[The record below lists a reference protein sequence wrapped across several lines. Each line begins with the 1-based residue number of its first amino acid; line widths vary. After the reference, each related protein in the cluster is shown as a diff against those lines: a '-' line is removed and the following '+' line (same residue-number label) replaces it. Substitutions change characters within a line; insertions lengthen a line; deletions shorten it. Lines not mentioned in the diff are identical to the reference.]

1 MKVAQWAEIRR
12 LSEIERL
19 SQRAIG
25 RRLRCSHRT
34 VKKALALA
42 QPPDET
48 RRAARGS
55 ILDPYKSKIEALIA
69 KYPDLSAVRILEEIA
84 KPPEGYQGEI
94 TLVRDYLRQ
103 VRPARSRVYQEVHY
117 EPGQAMQV
125 DWGSCGRVQIGQT
138 QRQVSVFVAV
148 LCYSR
153 LCYLEFCLSQRK
165 AEFYRA
171 LVHALT
177 FFQGSPKQII
187 FDNLK
192 AAVLNGHGRSAC
204 LHPEFL
210 ALCGH
215 FCMEPIACARRDP
228 ESKGIVEASVRYVKH
243 NALAGRAEE
252 LTRWEDYGH
261 LAVQWREEVANVR
274 LHQATGQRPLDRFE
288 QERPRLRPLPAL
300 PFDTDEILSVIVN
313 SHARVHFDANR
324 YSVPPEIVG
333 KTALL
338 RADARRVRVLYQG
351 KEVASH
357 PRCYERGQLLCL
369 DDHRLAALKLRSRV
383 RARDLEDTFDA
394 LGSAARQFHLELR
407 RRPVKTA
414 VHLRRVLNL
423 VRLYGRADVL
433 AALTLANQ
441 YGTYD
446 AAYVQTL
453 VLQERRR
460 RELPSP
466 TPLRP
471 QRQELIDEIQLD
483 EPDPAAYDRLCQ
495 DSTEAADSSTPG
507 EGRQTGNLPSPPSDQ
522 EPTA

>member
-19 SQRAIG
+19 SQRAIAQ
-25 RRLRCSHRT
+25 RLRCSHRT
-34 VKKALALA
+34 VRKALTLM
-42 QPPDET
+42 QPPEEN

-55 ILDPYKSKIEALIA
+55 ILDPYKPKIDALVA
-69 KYPDLSAVRILEEIA
+69 KYPGLSAVRVLEEIA
-84 KPPEGYQGEI
+84 QPPDGYPGEI
-94 TLVRDYLRQ
+94 SLVRDYLRQ
-103 VRPARSRVYQEVHY
+103 VRPVRSRVYQEVSY

-125 DWGSCGRVQIGQT
+125 DWGSCGRIRIGQT
-138 QRQVSVFVAV
+138 QRQISVFVAV

-153 LCYLEFCLSQRK
+153 LCYIEFCLSQRK

-177 FFQGSPKQII
+177 FFHGSPKRLI

-228 ESKGIVEASVRYVKH
+228 ESKGVVEAKVRYVKH
-243 NALAGRAEE
+243 NALAGRADE
-252 LTRWEDYGH
+252 LTSWEDYGR
-261 LAVQWREEVANVR
+261 LAVRWRDEVANVR
-274 LHQATGQRPLDRFE
+274 LHQATKQRPVDRFE
-288 QERPRLRPLPAL
+288 QERERLRPLPAL
-300 PFDTDEILSVIVN
+300 PFDTDEILSVIVT
-313 SHARVHFDANR
+313 SHARVHFDGNR

-333 KTALL
+333 KAALL
-338 RADARRVRVLYQG
+338 RADGQRVRVLYQG
-351 KEVASH
+351 QEVAAH
-357 PRCYERGQLLCL
+357 PRCYDRGQLLCQTE
-369 DDHRLAALKLRSRV
+369 HQLAALKLRSRV
-383 RARDLEDTFDA
+383 RARELEDSFDA
-394 LGSAARQFHLELR
+394 LGPEARQFHLELR

-414 VHLRRVLNL
+414 VHLRRILHL
-423 VRLYGRADVL
+423 VQLYGRDDVRAALVL
-433 AALTLANQ
+433 ACQ

-446 AAYVQTL
+446 AAYVETL

-483 EPDPAAYDRLCQ
+483 EPDPAAYDRLCEEPPTPPQ
-495 DSTEAADSSTPG
+495 AADREERSCSPD
-507 EGRQTGNLPSPPSDQ
+507 LPSHPTDQ
-522 EPTA
+522 ESAP